1 MIGVL
6 TDLTF
11 SRDGKQNITVTV
23 SEDFREEYDSL
34 KDGMVKIEI
43 SKARKRRSL
52 DANAYCWV
60 LVGEIAKKT
69 NLTKNEVYRKAI
81 IDSGVYTV
89 HCVPDKM
96 LEQAIEDWNSFG
108 LGFQVETFP
117 SKTKDCTNAIFYKG
131 SHYYD
136 SKQMARLI
144 DGLIHEAE
152 QLGIP
157 TITPKEAEEL
167 AAKWGFKK

>member
-1 MIGVL
+1 MLGVL
-6 TDLTF
+6 TSLTF
-11 SRDGKQNITVTV
+11 NGDNSQNITVTV
-23 SEDFREEYDSL
+23 TEDFREEYEAL
-34 KDGMVKIEI
+34 KDGSVKVEI
-43 SKARKRRSL
+43 TKAHSRRSL
-52 DANAYCWV
+52 NANAYCWV
-60 LVGEIAKKT
+60 LVGEIAKKL

-81 IDSGVYTV
+81 LDSGVYTV
-89 HCVPDKM
+89 HCIPDKM
-96 LEQAIEDWNSFG
+96 LEQAVDDWNSFG

-167 AAKWGFKK
+167 AARWGFKK

>member
-6 TDLTF
+6 SNLTF
-11 SRDGKQNITVTV
+11 TRDGKQNITVTV
-23 SEDFREEYDSL
+23 SEDFREEYDAL
-34 KDGMVKIEI
+34 KDGTVSVEI
-43 SKARKRRSL
+43 KKASKRRSL

-60 LVGEIAKKT
+60 LVGEIAKKVG
-69 NLTKNEVYRKAI
+69 LSKNEVYRKAI
-81 IDSGVYTV
+81 LDSGVYTV

-96 LEQAIEDWNSFG
+96 LEQSIQDWESFG

-136 SKQMARLI
+136 SKQMAKLI

-157 TITPKEAEEL
+157 TITPKEAAEL
-167 AAKWGFKK
+167 TAKWGK

>member
-1 MIGVL
+1 MLGVL
-6 TDLTF
+6 TSLTF
-11 SRDGKQNITVTV
+11 NGDNSQNITVTV
-23 SEDFREEYDSL
+23 TEDFREEYEAL
-34 KDGMVKIEI
+34 KDGNVKVEI
-43 SKARKRRSL
+43 TKAHSRRSL
-52 DANAYCWV
+52 NANAYCWV
-60 LVGEIAKKT
+60 LVGEIAKKL

-81 IDSGVYTV
+81 LDSGVYTV
-89 HCVPDKM
+89 HCIPDKM
-96 LEQAIEDWNSFG
+96 LEQAVDDWNSFG

-167 AAKWGFKK
+167 AARWGFKK

>member
-6 TDLTF
+6 SDLTF
-11 SRDGKQNITVTV
+11 SRDGKQRITITV

-34 KDGMVKIEI
+34 KDGMVKVEI
-43 SKARKRRSL
+43 TKATKRRSL

-60 LVGEIAKKT
+60 LVGEIAKKL

-81 IDSGVYTV
+81 LDSGVYTV
-89 HCVPDKM
+89 HCIPDKM
-96 LEQAIEDWNSFG
+96 LDQAVADWESFG

-136 SKQMARLI
+136 SKQMAKLI

-157 TITPKEAEEL
+157 TITQKEAEKL
-167 AAKWGFKK
+167 SARWGK